1 MKPYITLILFLTTG
15 IVANA
20 QQLEVQTDIVSQ
32 NIWRGTYIAGASIQ
46 PSITASKGNF
56 ELTVWSST
64 ALHEDEYEVD
74 AILSYSFG
82 NLCIGITDYWSDAVK
97 ARYGKG
103 HLLEFNAEYN
113 FAYIPL
119 MLSWNTSLDN
129 CHSSYAEIN
138 YCKQISDME
147 VGFSAGLTPWKNKM
161 LETNG
166 FAFTKL
172 AVCVSKELKAKNI
185 SIKPSCTLV
194 YNPAAD
200 QLFVVAGIG
209 FLF

>member
-1 MKPYITLILFLTTG
+1 MRTAAY
-15 IVANA
+15 A
-20 QQLEVQTDIVSQ
+20 QELEVQTDIVNQ
-32 NIWRGTYIAGASIQ
+32 NIWRGTYVAGASIQ
-46 PSITASKGNF
+46 PSIIATKGYLA
-56 ELTVWSST
+56 LTIWSST

-74 AILSYSFG
+74 AILSYSFS
-82 NLCIGITDYWSDAVK
+82 NFCIGITDYWSDAVK

-113 FAYIPL
+113 FAHIPL
-119 MLSWNTSLDN
+119 ILSWNTSLDN
-129 CHSSYAEIN
+129 WCSSYAEIN

-161 LETNG
+161 LETNS
-166 FAFTKL
+166 FSLTKL

-194 YNPAAD
+194 YNSVSD
-200 QLFVVAGIG
+200 QIFVLAGVG